1 MPSKIV
7 FWRDNFECH
16 QKLSPHET
24 ILGAIKNRCA
34 QKIFLCL
41 CETSFVSHKKKSC
54 ARKKNVRAQEK
65 NTVEDAG
72 TQQLTKNNAFRKT
85 LVYLHIRENAR
96 CAIFAFCV
104 DFLRNRTRVG
114 PTIKK
119 TKKWPNDRLEKN
131 RGSITE

>member
-34 QKIFLCL
+34 QKKF
-41 CETSFVSHKKKSC
+41 FVSVRDVIRVAQKKSC
-54 ARKKNVRAQEK
+54 VRKKNVRAQEK

-85 LVYLHIRENAR
+85 LVYLHIHDQKIVP
-96 CAIFAFCV
+96 C
-104 DFLRNRTRVG
+104 G
-114 PTIKK
+114 
-119 TKKWPNDRLEKN
+119 
-131 RGSITE
+131 GQ